1 MANHQ
6 LLIAGHPSP
15 NTLEFQGNPG
25 FPESSVLPRVVYLC
39 RSQNKQSIA
48 LVHRCDPGY
57 GRKGRLPAH
66 GIFHS
71 DLAIYVKLPQ
81 ATRLAASNEEEKLPA
96 KGQIG
101 SLVEGPEGRRIKG
114 QKSEGDTKGGGWEV
128 GVSLKWPPKV
138 ATRSVLARGVTRGLA
153 QSQRKGTYVDES
165 PCREINIA

>member
-25 FPESSVLPRVVYLC
+25 FPESSVLPRIVYLC
-39 RSQNKQSIA
+39 RSQNKQTIA

-81 ATRLAASNEEEKLPA
+81 ATSLAASNEAVKLPA

-101 SLVEGPEGRRIKG
+101 SLVEGPGGGRGDKGAEARGWHEGRGLESWR
-114 QKSEGDTKGGGWEV
+114 QFEMTAESRNSE
-128 GVSLKWPPKV
+128 
-138 ATRSVLARGVTRGLA
+138 RSCARGHEGPGTVAAERYLRRRKPL
-153 QSQRKGTYVDES
+153 QR
-165 PCREINIA
+165 N